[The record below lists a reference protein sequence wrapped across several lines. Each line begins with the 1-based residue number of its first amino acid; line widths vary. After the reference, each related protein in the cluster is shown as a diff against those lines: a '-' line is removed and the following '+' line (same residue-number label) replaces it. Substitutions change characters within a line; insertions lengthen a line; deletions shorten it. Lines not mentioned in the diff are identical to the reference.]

1 MMPFKDHKNTDQD
14 AVAIQE
20 RSTAL
25 LGKSGIKVSL
35 LMKIMNMQEAQC
47 NDICL

>member
-20 RSTAL
+20 RSTANENYEYA
-25 LGKSGIKVSL
+25 GGPV
-35 LMKIMNMQEAQC
+35 
-47 NDICL
+47 